1 MKEGVYISVQG
12 RFCSC
17 KIDIQ
22 YIHVHNRLNEED
34 GEGIG
39 KKIKLERLR
48 LYGQANKRIRR
59 MPRRQ
64 EAMKD
69 VTVCEK
75 LRGVDNQVLIRRCPN
90 GETRPTTQLLCN

>member
-1 MKEGVYISVQG
+1 
-12 RFCSC
+12 
-17 KIDIQ
+17 
-22 YIHVHNRLNEED
+22 
-34 GEGIG
+34 
-39 KKIKLERLR
+39 
-48 LYGQANKRIRR
+48 

-90 GETRPTTQLLCN
+90 GETRRTLNALGALSMLRYQSSDCRSQIECAPRSGAPSSDI